1 MTKIIG
7 LHGQHVPE
15 TQEPVESVVE
25 ALEEMLADAKAG
37 QLIGIG
43 CVTMDHSSRAG
54 YRICGYLSG
63 YSAIGAAQIVV
74 TELAAAAMEDGE

>member
-7 LHGQHVPE
+7 LHGQHIPE

-54 YRICGYLSG
+54 YRLCGYLSS
-63 YSAIGAAQIVV
+63 YSALGAVEMIKAD
-74 TELAAAAMEDGE
+74 LAGAIMEDSE